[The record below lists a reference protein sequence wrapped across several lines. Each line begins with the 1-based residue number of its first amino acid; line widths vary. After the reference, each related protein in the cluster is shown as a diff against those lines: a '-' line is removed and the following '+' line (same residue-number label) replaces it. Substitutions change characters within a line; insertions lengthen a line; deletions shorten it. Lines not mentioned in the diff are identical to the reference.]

1 MQNTTFKNQEDFD
14 RQIKLTSLNDDPV
27 GVLSNIYDGEYPHPV
42 FDPQNICFRRYRNY
56 NHPQGGHFADRKSI
70 KENVRTVFEDFEMYI
85 PGLGDTQHQLNLDQK
100 KNPLTEHDFVVTSCV
115 TDRDHLW
122 AVPYVYN
129 NYHFVMTHMVNCS
142 KKILKPTNRP
152 FFADVLLGTIK
163 PHRKLFFELMRQNN
177 MLEGSIINLFGVYKS
192 KFLNLVKDPQQAII
206 DHVQKKESPETTKL
220 LNNNFASQHISETIM
235 ENSWVSVVG
244 ETFPYENGCFFVTEK
259 TAKPLMAGR
268 PFIMLG
274 GANYLKQ
281 LRQLGF
287 KTFSPV
293 IDESY
298 DEIPDLET
306 RVVSAFNSFKKL
318 ATQDPSEITQKLLPI
333 LQHNQE
339 IMYKKSTL
347 TRSARNFL
355 DDLHTR
361 YAYKDRTTH

>member
-1 MQNTTFKNQEDFD
+1 VQNTTFKNQEDFH
-14 RQIKLTSLNDDPV
+14 RQMKLTSLNDDPI
-27 GVLSNIYDGEYPHPV
+27 GLLSNVYDHEYPHPV
-42 FDPQNICFRRYRNY
+42 FDPQNICFRSHRNSNHQQY
-56 NHPQGGHFADRKSI
+56 NDRKSI

-85 PGLGDTQHQLNLDQK
+85 PGLGDTQHQLNHDQK

-122 AVPYVYN
+122 PVPYVYN

-163 PHRKLFFELMRQNN
+163 PHRKLFFELMQQNN
-177 MLEGSIINLFGVYKS
+177 MLEGSIINLFGIYKS
-192 KFLNLVKDPQQAII
+192 KFLNSVKDPQQAMI
-206 DHVQKKESPETTKL
+206 DHVQKNEFPNTTEL
-220 LNNNFASQHISETIM
+220 LNNTFVSQHISETIM

-318 ATQDPSEITQKLLPI
+318 ATQDPSQITQKLLPI

-347 TRSARNFL
+347 TRSARYFL

>member
-1 MQNTTFKNQEDFD
+1 VQNTKFKNQEDFY
-14 RQIKLTSLNDDPV
+14 RQIKLTSLNDDPI
-27 GVLSNIYDGEYPHPV
+27 GLLSNIYDDEYPHPV

-56 NHPQGGHFADRKSI
+56 NHQQYADRKSI
-70 KENVRTVFEDFEMYI
+70 KENVRTVFEDIEMYL
-85 PGLGDTQHQLNLDQK
+85 PGVGDSWHNLSFDQK

-122 AVPYVYN
+122 PVPYVYN
-129 NYHFVMTHMVNCS
+129 NYHFVMTHMVNRN

-163 PHRKLFFELMRQNN
+163 PHRKLFFELMQQNN
-177 MLEGSIINLFGVYKS
+177 MLEGNIINLFGIYKS
-192 KFLNLVKDPQQAII
+192 KFLNSVKDPQQAII
-206 DHVQKKESPETTKL
+206 DHVQKNEFPNTTEL
-220 LNNNFASQHISETIM
+220 LNNTFVSQHISETIM

-244 ETFPYENGCFFVTEK
+244 ETSPVNGCFFVTEK

-361 YAYKDRTTH
+361 YAYKDRTTP